1 MSVHSEY
8 GQILLRRGIFIKRTL
23 KNFESSR
30 NFNLII
36 FSFWWLISNLIF
48 SNAWTP
54 GSLRP
59 RILRIF
65 GARIGSGVII
75 RRGIRVHFPW
85 NLEIGDNCWIGEEV
99 WFINHEKVTIGS
111 DVCISQRSIIC
122 SGGHDYRSASLAYA
136 HKPIEIKDG
145 VWVCLDAKI
154 LPGVTL
160 GECSVVSAGEVARK
174 TVPDYSMLVGGEI
187 RPIDP
192 PK

>member
-8 GQILLRRGIFIKRTL
+8 GQNLLRRGIFIKRTL

-54 GSLRP
+54 SSLRP

-122 SGGHDYRSASLAYA
+122 SGGHDYRSASLEYA
-136 HKPIEIKDG
+136 HKPVEIKDG
-145 VWVCLDAKI
+145 AWICLDAKV
-154 LPGVTL
+154 LPGVII
-160 GECSVVSAGEVARK
+160 GECSVVSAGEIARK
-174 TVPDYSMLVGGEI
+174 SLPDYSMLVGGQV